1 MERFWEKIRSSE
13 GLNYEFRDLDWD
25 QLHSYEKQ
33 FIVSIYTAAVH
44 TFIDGNIEF
53 TDGDIEDM
61 IVTYSDRIKIE

>member
-44 TFIDGNIEF
+44 TFIDG
-53 TDGDIEDM
+53 DIEDM